1 MNLNESELLLL
12 PTFSFTVHIQSG
24 NQNKYKRAISRLN
37 RGFPSL
43 AVQHDEPQ
51 PHIHNLI
58 ALPRDK
64 RDWFLETL
72 WQRFEY
78 ENRDGLFREL
88 REQDIQC
95 QIDHPARLV
104 AYVLDI
110 RNWTNKNP
118 QIVWGNLPT
127 DPLVRCSGGKT
138 ITASQK
144 AVLLPAQQTDTS
156 PLPHRV
162 RKRVPA

>member
-1 MNLNESELLLL
+1 MNLNESELLFL

-24 NQNKYKRAISRLN
+24 NQNKHKRAISRLN

-43 AVQHDEPQ
+43 AVKHDEPQ

-64 RDWFLETL
+64 RDWYLETL

-88 REQDIQC
+88 REQDIQS

-118 QIVWGNLPT
+118 QIVWGNLP
-127 DPLVRCSGGKT
+127 DPLVRCSGGRKT
-138 ITASQK
+138 GSPRK
-144 AVLLPAQQTDTS
+144 KPVLLHAPQTDTS
-156 PLPHRV
+156 PPRNE
-162 RKRVPA
+162 VPQEVQT

>member
-12 PTFSFTVHIQSG
+12 PTFAFTVHIQSG
-24 NQNKYKRAISRLN
+24 NQNKHKRAISRLN

-43 AVQHDEPQ
+43 AVKHDEPQ

-64 RDWFLETL
+64 RDWYLETL

-78 ENRDGLFREL
+78 ENRDGLFRGL
-88 REQDIQC
+88 REQDIQS
-95 QIDHPARLV
+95 QIQHPARLV

-118 QIVWGNLPT
+118 QFIWGILP

-138 ITASQK
+138 ISAPQK

-156 PLPHRV
+156 KPRNEVP
-162 RKRVPA
+162 KRVQA

>member
-1 MNLNESELLLL
+1 MMLTDSVVLLK

-24 NQNKYKRAISRLN
+24 KQNKHKRAISRLN

-43 AVQHDEPQ
+43 AVKHDEPQ

-58 ALPRDK
+58 ALPGEK
-64 RDWFLETL
+64 RDWYLETL

-88 REQDIQC
+88 REQDIQS
-95 QIDHPARLV
+95 QIKHPARLV

-118 QIVWGNLPT
+118 QIVWGNLPE
-127 DPLVRCSGGKT
+127 PLVICGGGKRRT
-138 ITASQK
+138 VSKK
-144 AVLLPAQQTDTS
+144 AVLLHAQQTDTS
-156 PLPHRV
+156 KPRNEVP
-162 RKRVPA
+162 KRVQA